1 MSHGEGNAGTAIQ
14 SSSGLLFDDDN
25 SNNNIY
31 IIVHVGFTFA
41 LVARLLRLRRTE
53 DSIWRASAGFLFFL
67 LQLMATEVMRKKFR
81 EWIPPVKL
89 VCVPL
94 IWTHLKFL

>member
-53 DSIWRASAGFLFFL
+53 DSI
-67 LQLMATEVMRKKFR
+67 
-81 EWIPPVKL
+81 
-89 VCVPL
+89 
-94 IWTHLKFL
+94 